1 MIYVCILL
9 KRGWI
14 AVRRHIHHMKWLY
27 IVFHKKFYFGLVR
40 LDWIRL
46 GFGLSWVGLGWVGL
60 DWVGLAFISLHLATR
75 TVISVAGLQIW
86 VWAQIWGM

>member
-1 MIYVCILL
+1 M
-9 KRGWI
+9 
-14 AVRRHIHHMKWLY
+14 RRHIHHMKWLY

-46 GFGLSWVGLGWVGL
+46 GFGLGWVGLGWVGL
-60 DWVGLAFISLHLATR
+60 GWVGLAFISLHLATR

>member
-1 MIYVCILL
+1 
-9 KRGWI
+9 
-14 AVRRHIHHMKWLY
+14 MKWLY

>member
-27 IVFHKKFYFGLVR
+27 IVFHKKFYF
-40 LDWIRL
+40 
-46 GFGLSWVGLGWVGL
+46 WVGLGWVGL
-60 DWVGLAFISLHLATR
+60 GWVGLGWVGISLHLATR